1 MSEFIY
7 SATDNLSAL
16 VTAQPELLLTLSH
29 LGIPLGFGDKTIAQV
44 CREHGVAT
52 EFFLLVTQ
60 VYCDDNYAP
69 SQAVIKS
76 TPMGN
81 LIPYLMSSHDYYLNR
96 GLPHIKGHLARIA
109 NMLPA
114 RAGKAIKQ
122 FFDAY
127 VDEVRAHF
135 AHEEN
140 TVYPHIT
147 RLLNHQSGDDYMIK
161 EYLAH
166 HDNLQ
171 DKLSDLVQII
181 FKYLPTSVQSYKAK
195 MEPSPSSPSKIDSN
209 PSSPSKIEGAGGSM
223 KVPSPGNHT
232 PQSLRDSYSILEEQ
246 LPCSITGESSP
257 SKIEGAGGSMK
268 TPSPG
273 SVTASA
279 MEKNITTDADNTI
292 DMIFDILQLSRDLRK
307 HSLIEEKILGPYVK
321 QLEKHYSA
329 R

>member
-147 RLLNHQSGDDYMIK
+147 RLLNHQPGDDYMIK

-181 FKYLPTSVQSYKAK
+181 FKYLPTSS
-195 MEPSPSSPSKIDSN
+195 
-209 PSSPSKIEGAGGSM
+209 SSPSKIEGTGGSM

-232 PQSLRDSYSILEEQ
+232 PQSLRDSSSILEEQ
-246 LPCSITGESSP
+246 LPCSITGESSSSKMEPSPSSP

-268 TPSPG
+268 VPSG
-273 SVTASA
+273 GGVTASA
-279 MEKNITTDADNTI
+279 MVKNITTDADNTI

>member
-147 RLLNHQSGDDYMIK
+147 RLLNHQPGDDYMIK

-181 FKYLPTSVQSYKAK
+181 FKYLPTSS
-195 MEPSPSSPSKIDSN
+195 
-209 PSSPSKIEGAGGSM
+209 SSPSKIEGTGGSM

-232 PQSLRDSYSILEEQ
+232 PQSLRDSSSILEEQ

-257 SKIEGAGGSMK
+257 SKIEPNPSSPSKIEGAGGSMK
-268 TPSPG
+268 TPSGG

-279 MEKNITTDADNTI
+279 MVKNITTDADNTI

>member
-1 MSEFIY
+1 
-7 SATDNLSAL
+7 
-16 VTAQPELLLTLSH
+16 
-29 LGIPLGFGDKTIAQV
+29 
-44 CREHGVAT
+44 
-52 EFFLLVTQ
+52 
-60 VYCDDNYAP
+60 
-69 SQAVIKS
+69 
-76 TPMGN
+76 
-81 LIPYLMSSHDYYLNR
+81 
-96 GLPHIKGHLARIA
+96 
-109 NMLPA
+109 
-114 RAGKAIKQ
+114 
-122 FFDAY
+122 
-127 VDEVRAHF
+127 
-135 AHEEN
+135 
-140 TVYPHIT
+140 
-147 RLLNHQSGDDYMIK
+147 
-161 EYLAH
+161 
-166 HDNLQ
+166 
-171 DKLSDLVQII
+171 
-181 FKYLPTSVQSYKAK
+181 

-232 PQSLRDSYSILEEQ
+232 PQSLRDSSSILEEQ

>member
-81 LIPYLMSSHDYYLNR
+81 LIPYLMSSHDYYLHR

-147 RLLNHQSGDDYMIK
+147 RLLNHQPGDDYMIK

-195 MEPSPSSPSKIDSN
+195 IEPN
-209 PSSPSKIEGAGGSM
+209 PSSPSKIEGTGGSM

-232 PQSLRDSYSILEEQ
+232 PQSLRDSSSILEEQ

-268 TPSPG
+268 TSSGG

-279 MEKNITTDADNTI
+279 MVKNITTDADNTI

>member
-147 RLLNHQSGDDYMIK
+147 RLLNHQPGDDYMIK

-195 MEPSPSSPSKIDSN
+195 MEPSPSSPSKID
-209 PSSPSKIEGAGGSM
+209 EAG
-223 KVPSPGNHT
+223 
-232 PQSLRDSYSILEEQ
+232 
-246 LPCSITGESSP
+246 
-257 SKIEGAGGSMK
+257 
-268 TPSPG
+268 G

>member
-147 RLLNHQSGDDYMIK
+147 RLLNHQPGDDYMIK

-181 FKYLPTSVQSYKAK
+181 FKYLPTSS
-195 MEPSPSSPSKIDSN
+195 
-209 PSSPSKIEGAGGSM
+209 SSPSKIEGAGGSM
-223 KVPSPGNHT
+223 KTPSPGNHT
-232 PQSLRDSYSILEEQ
+232 PQSLRDSSSILEEQ

-257 SKIEGAGGSMK
+257 SKIEGASSPSSPSKIDEAGGC
-268 TPSPG
+268 
-273 SVTASA
+273 VTASA
-279 MEKNITTDADNTI
+279 MVKNITTDADNTI

>member
-140 TVYPHIT
+140 TVYSHIT
-147 RLLNHQSGDDYMIK
+147 RLLNHQPGDDYMIK

-181 FKYLPTSVQSYKAK
+181 FKYLPTSS
-195 MEPSPSSPSKIDSN
+195 SSPSKIEGTSSH
-209 PSSPSKIEGAGGSM
+209 SSPSKREGAGGSM

-232 PQSLRDSYSILEEQ
+232 PQSLRDSSSILEEQ
-246 LPCSITGESSP
+246 LPCSITGESSS

-268 TPSPG
+268 TPSGG

-279 MEKNITTDADNTI
+279 MVKNITTDSDNTI

>member
-29 LGIPLGFGDKTIAQV
+29 FGIPLGFGDKTIAQV

-81 LIPYLMSSHDYYLNR
+81 LIPYLMNSHDYYLNR

-147 RLLNHQSGDDYMIK
+147 RLLNHQPGDDYMIK

-181 FKYLPTSVQSYKAK
+181 FKYLPTSS
-195 MEPSPSSPSKIDSN
+195 
-209 PSSPSKIEGAGGSM
+209 SSPSKIEGAGGSM

-232 PQSLRDSYSILEEQ
+232 PQSLRDSSSILEEQ
-246 LPCSITGESSP
+246 LPCSITGESSSSKIEPNPSSP

-268 TPSPG
+268 TPSGG

>member
-1 MSEFIY
+1 MSNSRYLSNKPGYNY

-147 RLLNHQSGDDYMIK
+147 RLLNHQPGDDYMIK

-181 FKYLPTSVQSYKAK
+181 FKYLPTSS
-195 MEPSPSSPSKIDSN
+195 SSPSKID
-209 PSSPSKIEGAGGSM
+209 
-223 KVPSPGNHT
+223 
-232 PQSLRDSYSILEEQ
+232 
-246 LPCSITGESSP
+246 
-257 SKIEGAGGSMK
+257 GAGGSMK

-279 MEKNITTDADNTI
+279 MVKNITTDADNTI

>member
-147 RLLNHQSGDDYMIK
+147 RLLNHQPGDDYMIK

-195 MEPSPSSPSKIDSN
+195 IEPN
-209 PSSPSKIEGAGGSM
+209 PSSPSKIEGTGGSM

-232 PQSLRDSYSILEEQ
+232 PQSLRDSSSILEEQ

-268 TPSPG
+268 TSSGG

-279 MEKNITTDADNTI
+279 MVKNITTDADNTI